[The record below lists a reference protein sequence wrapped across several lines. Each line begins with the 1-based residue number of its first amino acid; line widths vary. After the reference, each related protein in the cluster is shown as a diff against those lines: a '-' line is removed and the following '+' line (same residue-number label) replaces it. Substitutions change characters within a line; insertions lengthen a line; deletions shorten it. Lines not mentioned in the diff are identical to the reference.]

1 MNLEQLSKEE
11 LKEMSFIELAFT
23 ILENRKQ
30 VIPFQQLL
38 NEIQK
43 LLELS
48 DEEIQDKM
56 VQFYTDLNID
66 GRFLALG
73 DNQWGLRA
81 WYPIDQIE
89 EETAPTVKVRKKKAR
104 KAVEDDLEDFDDIDD
119 TVEDE
124 DFEDLDDFD
133 DSVDEVE
140 DLDDD
145 EDFDDL
151 DEKEDFDDDLLDE
164 EYDMDEDGLDE
175 DLHPVDKEKEI

>member
-1 MNLEQLSKEE
+1 MNLEQLSKDE
-11 LKEMSFIELAFT
+11 LNEMSFIELAFA
-23 ILENRKQ
+23 ILENKKQ
-30 VIPFQQLL
+30 AIPFQQLL

-43 LLELS
+43 ILELS

-73 DNQWGLRA
+73 ENQWGLRA

-89 EETAPTVKVRKKKAR
+89 EETAPTVKVRKKKAK
-104 KAVEDDLEDFDDIDD
+104 KAVEDELEDYDD
-119 TVEDE
+119 TVEDG

-133 DSVDEVE
+133 DSLDEVE
-140 DLDDD
+140 DLDDE

-151 DEKEDFDDDLLDE
+151 DEEEDFDDDLLDE
-164 EYDMDEDGLDE
+164 DYDLDEDELDE
-175 DLHPVDKEKEI
+175 DLDTIDKEKEL

>member
-1 MNLEQLSKEE
+1 MNLEQLSKDE
-11 LKEMSFIELAFT
+11 LNEMSFIELAFA
-23 ILENRKQ
+23 ILENKKQ
-30 VIPFQQLL
+30 AIPFQQLL

-43 LLELS
+43 ILELS

-73 DNQWGLRA
+73 ENQWGLRA

-89 EETAPTVKVRKKKAR
+89 EETAPTVKVRKKKAK
-104 KAVEDDLEDFDDIDD
+104 KAVKDELEDYDD
-119 TVEDE
+119 TVEDG

-133 DSVDEVE
+133 DSLDEVE
-140 DLDDD
+140 DLDDE

-151 DEKEDFDDDLLDE
+151 DEEEDFDDDLLDE
-164 EYDMDEDGLDE
+164 DYDLDEDELDE
-175 DLHPVDKEKEI
+175 DLDTIDKEKEL